1 MYYFFFESK
10 MISATYYAYLMRWA
24 EYRKIVF
31 DEWTTWKKNRKA
43 RSYRWTSHV
52 SASMVL
58 SSPTGNNQRYEQIF
72 IGSRMM
78 GAHVFR
84 SSQRNRTSRAA
95 KLECDS
101 CAS

>member
-1 MYYFFFESK
+1 MLTLCVEQN
-10 MISATYYAYLMRWA
+10 
-24 EYRKIVF
+24 IVKLSSMN
-31 DEWTTWKKNRKA
+31 EQPEKKNRKA

-78 GAHVFR
+78 RAHVFR